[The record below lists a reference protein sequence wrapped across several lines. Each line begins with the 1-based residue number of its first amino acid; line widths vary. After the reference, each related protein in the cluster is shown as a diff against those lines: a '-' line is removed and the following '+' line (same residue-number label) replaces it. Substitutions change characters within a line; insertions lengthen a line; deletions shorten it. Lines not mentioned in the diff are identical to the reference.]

1 MLKPSSRTLSI
12 SIALLLAVSLAI
24 STSACVTALP
34 RAVTAPAP
42 TATAT
47 PLPTPVP
54 TPVPTATPAP
64 TSTPA
69 PTPTPAVTPA
79 VTIEGL
85 LDVRGPEDDSAVR
98 ADSVVVHGYA
108 HMDAAVQI
116 NDEPVPLDETGRFSQ
131 LVDLSPGF
139 NTITV
144 EAEIP
149 EGETESATISVVSLL
164 LPPQPFF
171 LIITEPLDQ
180 TFAIQPTIPLVGRTT
195 AGTVVTVNGVA
206 VPVDVSGVF
215 STTVTLQAGP
225 NIIEVLGTSA
235 EGEELDALVAVIYRD
250 LPSSLPTP
258 PAFPPSE

>member
-1 MLKPSSRTLSI
+1 M
-12 SIALLLAVSLAI
+12 ALLLAISLAI
-24 STSACVTALP
+24 SSSACVTALP
-34 RAVTAPAP
+34 RAVTEPAP

-47 PLPTPVP
+47 PLPTPIP

-64 TSTPA
+64 TSTPV
-69 PTPTPAVTPA
+69 PTPTPA

-108 HMDAAVQI
+108 HMDAKVQI
-116 NDEPVPLDETGRFSQ
+116 NDMSVPLDDTGRFSQ

-149 EGETESATISVVSLL
+149 DGETESATISVVSLL

-180 TFAIQPTIPLVGRTT
+180 TFAVHPTIPLVGRTT
-195 AGTVVTVNGVA
+195 AGTVITVNGVA

-215 STTVTLQAGP
+215 STTVTLEPGP
-225 NIIEVLGTSA
+225 NIIEVLGTSTD
-235 EGEELDALVAVIYRD
+235 GEELDALVAVIYR
-250 LPSSLPTP
+250 P
-258 PAFPPSE
+258 

>member
-12 SIALLLAVSLAI
+12 SMALLLAISLAI
-24 STSACVTALP
+24 SSSACVTALP
-34 RAVTAPAP
+34 RAVTEPAP

-47 PLPTPVP
+47 PLPTPIP

-64 TSTPA
+64 TSTPV
-69 PTPTPAVTPA
+69 PTPTPA

-108 HMDAAVQI
+108 HMDTAVQI
-116 NDEPVPLDETGRFSQ
+116 NDMPVPLDETGRFSQ

-149 EGETESATISVVSLL
+149 DGETESATISVVSLL

-180 TFAIQPTIPLVGRTT
+180 TFAVHPTIPLVGRTT
-195 AGTVVTVNGVA
+195 AGTVITVNGVA

-215 STTVTLQAGP
+215 STTVTLEPGP
-225 NIIEVLGTSA
+225 NIIEVLGTSTD
-235 EGEELDALVAVIYRD
+235 GEELDALVAVIYR
-250 LPSSLPTP
+250 P
-258 PAFPPSE
+258 

>member
-1 MLKPSSRTLSI
+1 M
-12 SIALLLAVSLAI
+12 ALLLAISLAI
-24 STSACVTALP
+24 SSSACVTALP
-34 RAVTAPAP
+34 RAVTEPAP

-47 PLPTPVP
+47 PLPTPIP

-64 TSTPA
+64 TSTPV
-69 PTPTPAVTPA
+69 PTPTPA

-85 LDVRGPEDDSAVR
+85 LDLRGPEDDSAVR

-108 HMDAAVQI
+108 HMDAKVQI
-116 NDEPVPLDETGRFSQ
+116 NDMSVPLDETGRFSQ
-131 LVDLSPGF
+131 LVDLAPGF

-149 EGETESATISVVSLL
+149 DGETESATISVVSLL

-180 TFAIQPTIPLVGRTT
+180 TFAVHPTIPLVGRTT

-215 STTVTLQAGP
+215 STTVTLESGP
-225 NIIEVLGTSA
+225 NIIEVLGTSTD
-235 EGEELDALVAVIYRD
+235 GEELDALVAVIYR
-250 LPSSLPTP
+250 P
-258 PAFPPSE
+258 

>member
-1 MLKPSSRTLSI
+1 MLKPSCRTLSI
-12 SIALLLAVSLAI
+12 SMALLLAVSLAI
-24 STSACVTALP
+24 SSSACVTALP
-34 RAVTAPAP
+34 RAVTEPAP

-47 PLPTPVP
+47 PLPTPIP

-64 TSTPA
+64 TSTPV
-69 PTPTPAVTPA
+69 PTPTPA

-116 NDEPVPLDETGRFSQ
+116 NDMSVPLDETGRFSR

-144 EAEIP
+144 EAEIMD
-149 EGETESATISVVSLL
+149 GETESATISVVSLL

-180 TFAIQPTIPLVGRTT
+180 TFAVHPTIPLVGRTT
-195 AGTVVTVNGVA
+195 AGTVITVNGVA

-215 STTVTLQAGP
+215 STTITLEPGP
-225 NIIEVLGTSA
+225 NIIEVLGTSTD
-235 EGEELDALVAVIYRD
+235 GEELDALVAVIYR
-250 LPSSLPTP
+250 P
-258 PAFPPSE
+258 

>member
-12 SIALLLAVSLAI
+12 SMALLLAISLAI
-24 STSACVTALP
+24 SSSACVTALP
-34 RAVTAPAP
+34 RAVTEPAP

-47 PLPTPVP
+47 PLPTPIP

-64 TSTPA
+64 TSTPV
-69 PTPTPAVTPA
+69 PTPTPA

-108 HMDAAVQI
+108 HMDAKVQI
-116 NDEPVPLDETGRFSQ
+116 NDMSVPLDDTGRFSQ
-131 LVDLSPGF
+131 LVDLAPGF

-149 EGETESATISVVSLL
+149 DGETESATISVVSLL

-180 TFAIQPTIPLVGRTT
+180 TFAVHPTIPLVGRTT
-195 AGTVVTVNGVA
+195 AGTVITVNGVA

-215 STTVTLQAGP
+215 STTVTLEAGP
-225 NIIEVLGTSA
+225 NIIEVLGTSTD
-235 EGEELDALVAVIYRD
+235 GEELDALVAVIYR
-250 LPSSLPTP
+250 P
-258 PAFPPSE
+258 